1 MTRHVLITGAGGFIG
16 SALARALYARGWGR
30 VVGLDSVVPPQSAA
44 ALGVSASSR
53 FPAGG
58 LFLRCDVREKEQVA
72 RIVEAEAP
80 DTIVHVAGRT
90 GMRGSVK
97 DPAGY
102 YATNVRGTENVLAAA
117 GRLQCHVVLI
127 SSGSIYG
134 DVSAPVEE
142 TSPLPPPSNPYIE
155 TKKLAEDAALQ
166 NADRHGCPTTVLRVF
181 TVYGPHQRAE
191 MAIRT
196 FVSKIWAGEPVTV
209 YGKGNARRD
218 FLHVDDCVEGIL
230 RVVEKP
236 PASFEIVN
244 LATGI
249 STSLTDLLAMIGS
262 SLARSVRVENVP
274 TPDGIPVSLM
284 ASIEKAKALY
294 GYSPRIALAHGI
306 SDFITWYRQAGA
318 DGAMGHAR

>member
-1 MTRHVLITGAGGFIG
+1 MTRHVLITGAAGFIG
-16 SALARALYARGWGR
+16 SALARGLAARGWGR
-30 VVGLDSVVPPQSAA
+30 VVGLDTVLPPQSAA
-44 ALGVSASSR
+44 APGVSESAL
-53 FPAGG
+53 FPG
-58 LFLRCDVREKEQVA
+58 LILRCDIREREQVA

-117 GRLQCHVVLI
+117 GRLRCHVVLI

-134 DVSAPVEE
+134 DVSEPVEE
-142 TSPLPPPSNPYIE
+142 TFPLPPPSNPYIE
-155 TKKLAEDAALQ
+155 TKRLAEDAALQ
-166 NADRHGCPTTVLRVF
+166 NADRRGCPTTILRVF

-196 FVSKIWAGEPVTV
+196 FVSKIWAGQPVTV
-209 YGKGNARRD
+209 YGEGNARRD

-230 RVVEKP
+230 RAVEKP
-236 PASFEIVN
+236 PALSEIVN

-249 STSLTDLLAMIGS
+249 STSLTDLLAVIGR
-262 SLARSVRVENVP
+262 SLERPVRVENVP
-274 TPDGIPVSLM
+274 TPDGIPVSLI
-284 ASIEKAKALY
+284 ASIQKARALY
-294 GYSPRIALAHGI
+294 GYSARISLGDGI
-306 SDFITWYRQAGA
+306 PDFINWYRQACAGGA
-318 DGAMGHAR
+318 GGHAM